1 MTVPEEVVRVLR
13 MRPVWLR
20 VLLAG
25 GVRERGMVLEGV
37 GERGVLLVCG
47 CVSRVRVRGAS
58 EGVNLRK
65 CACQRRVPLP
75 WACVCPIHS
84 HTSQTLLV
92 AMVTSWGREQACFDR
107 VSRHEESL
115 ESQRCASM
123 LAAKKSFVPC
133 VTE

>member
-13 MRPVWLR
+13 MRPVWPR

-47 CVSRVRVRGAS
+47 CVSRVRVRGGIRGCESEEMRVSEACAS
-58 EGVNLRK
+58 PVGV
-65 CACQRRVPLP
+65 RVPDPPRFMGVRPGPFL
-75 WACVCPIHS
+75 
-84 HTSQTLLV
+84 
-92 AMVTSWGREQACFDR
+92 GRFDKLR
-107 VSRHEESL
+107 AGATDILHH
-115 ESQRCASM
+115 
-123 LAAKKSFVPC
+123 